1 MCPGTE
7 DQPNVTASGEKPMRG
22 NPARVARTR
31 GKIFDAVITSLDEV
45 GYSECSINRV
55 QTLAGVSRGALTHHF
70 PSKEEMMVKTL
81 EHLLAP
87 VRGTSVPGDQDS
99 NLLRPSEGSDC
110 LQEQLHALWS
120 RVINTREG
128 RALMEILVAA
138 RTDLALSTRI
148 TPSLWSYNDEFNRNI
163 ANLYQAA
170 AGHEDELALLWSIC
184 RSFMRGLHTQTP
196 YERDPKIITKM
207 VDLFGRIMA
216 PHISARSCP
225 KQGQG
230 QGQGQGETD
239 EEPI

>member
-1 MCPGTE
+1 MSPGTE
-7 DQPNVTASGEKPMRG
+7 DQPNVTSTDGQPIRG

-31 GKIFDAVITSLDEV
+31 GKILDAVITSLDEV

-87 VRGTSVPGDQDS
+87 VRGPSRPDDQEA
-99 NLLRPSEGSDC
+99 NLLRPSEGSDS
-110 LQEQLHALWS
+110 LQDQLHALWS

-138 RTDLALSTRI
+138 RTDSALSDRI
-148 TPSLWSYNDEFNRNI
+148 TPSLYAYNDEFNRNI

-170 AGHEDELALLWSIC
+170 KGHEDELALLWSIC
-184 RSFMRGLHTQTP
+184 RSFMRGLHTQAP

-207 VDLFGRIMA
+207 VELFGRIMA
-216 PHISARSCP
+216 PHMSARSL
-225 KQGQG
+225 
-230 QGQGQGETD
+230 QGETD

>member
-1 MCPGTE
+1 MSAGTK
-7 DQPNVTASGEKPMRG
+7 DQPNVTPEVQASDEAPQRG
-22 NPARVARTR
+22 NAARVAKTR
-31 GKIFDAVITSLDEV
+31 GKIFGAVISSLDAV

-87 VRGTSVPGDQDS
+87 VRGPARPGDEATMLRHADEAATLQDELH
-99 NLLRPSEGSDC
+99 LLWR
-110 LQEQLHALWS
+110 

-138 RTDLALSTRI
+138 RTDPALSARI
-148 TPSLWSYNDEFNRNI
+148 TPSLHIYNDDFNRNI
-163 ANLYQAA
+163 ANLYQAS

-184 RSFMRGLHTQTP
+184 RSFMRGLHTQVP

-216 PHISARSCP
+216 PHLSARRP
-225 KQGQG
+225 
-230 QGQGQGETD
+230 QGETD
-239 EEPI
+239 EEPV

>member
-1 MCPGTE
+1 MPAGTE
-7 DQPNVTASGEKPMRG
+7 DQPNVTVASAANIPAEQPQRG

-55 QTLAGVSRGALTHHF
+55 QTQAGVSRGALTHHF

-87 VRGTSVPGDQDS
+87 VRGPSGPGDEAT
-99 NLLRPSEGSDC
+99 LLRHATEAET
-110 LQEQLHALWS
+110 LQQELHLLWR

-138 RTDLALSTRI
+138 RTDADLSARI
-148 TPSLWSYNDEFNRNI
+148 TPALHAYNDDFNRNI
-163 ANLYQAA
+163 AHLYEAS

-184 RSFMRGLHTQTP
+184 RSFMRGLHTQVP

-216 PHISARSCP
+216 PHMSARSL
-225 KQGQG
+225 QGDR
-230 QGQGQGETD
+230 D
-239 EEPI
+239 EKSV

>member
-1 MCPGTE
+1 
-7 DQPNVTASGEKPMRG
+7 MRG

-31 GKIFDAVITSLDEV
+31 GKIFDAVITSLDQV

-87 VRGTSVPGDQDS
+87 VRGTALAGDQEV
-99 NLLRPSEGSDC
+99 NLLRPSDGSDS

-138 RTDLALSTRI
+138 RTDKDLSQRI
-148 TPSLWSYNDEFNRNI
+148 SPSLHAYNDDFNRNI

-170 AGHEDELALLWSIC
+170 EGHEDELALLWSIC
-184 RSFMRGLHTQTP
+184 RSFMRGLHTQVP

-216 PHISARSCP
+216 PHMSARSL
-225 KQGQG
+225 QGDR
-230 QGQGQGETD
+230 D

>member
-1 MCPGTE
+1 MLMCPGTE
-7 DQPNVTASGEKPMRG
+7 DQPNVTSGDSQPMRG

-55 QTLAGVSRGALTHHF
+55 QTQAGVSRGALTHHF

-87 VRGTSVPGDQDS
+87 VRGTSVPDDQEA
-99 NLLRPSEGSDC
+99 NLLRSSKAGTSLPG
-110 LQEQLHALWS
+110 QLHALWS

-138 RTDLALSTRI
+138 RTDQVLNSRI

-163 ANLYQAA
+163 ANLYQATE
-170 AGHEDELALLWSIC
+170 GHEDELTLLWSIC
-184 RSFMRGLHTQTP
+184 RSFMRGLHTQAP
-196 YERDPKIITKM
+196 FERDPKIITKM
-207 VDLFGRIMA
+207 VELFGRIMA
-216 PHISARSCP
+216 PHMSARSH
-225 KQGQG
+225 
-230 QGQGQGETD
+230 QGEAD
-239 EEPI
+239 EEPL

>member
-1 MCPGTE
+1 MCTGTE
-7 DQPNVTASGEKPMRG
+7 DQPNVTSAIKDPMRG

-31 GKIFDAVITSLDEV
+31 GKIFDAVITNLDEL

-87 VRGTSVPGDQDS
+87 VRGTAPPDGEA
-99 NLLRPSEGSDC
+99 NLLRPSRDCDC
-110 LQEQLHALWS
+110 LQEQLHRLWR

-138 RTDLALSTRI
+138 RTDKALSARI
-148 TPSLWSYNDEFNRNI
+148 TPSLWAYNDDFNRNI
-163 ANLYQAA
+163 AHLYSAA
-170 AGHEDELALLWSIC
+170 EGHEDELALLWSIC
-184 RSFMRGLHTQTP
+184 RSFMRGLHTQAP
-196 YERDPKIITKM
+196 YERDPEIITKM

-216 PHISARSCP
+216 PHLSARAS
-225 KQGQG
+225 QGD
-230 QGQGQGETD
+230 TD

>member
-1 MCPGTE
+1 MLMCPGTE
-7 DQPNVTASGEKPMRG
+7 DQPNVTSSDSPPMRG

-31 GKIFDAVITSLDEV
+31 GKIFDAVITALDEV

-87 VRGTSVPGDQDS
+87 VRGASEPNDQEA
-99 NLLRPSEGSDC
+99 NLLRPSDAGSR
-110 LQEQLHALWS
+110 LQDQLHALWS

-138 RTDLALSTRI
+138 RTDQVLNSRI

-170 AGHEDELALLWSIC
+170 EGHEDELTLLWSIC
-184 RSFMRGLHTQTP
+184 RSFMRGLHSQAP
-196 YERDPKIITKM
+196 FERDPKIITKM
-207 VDLFGRIMA
+207 VALFGRIMA
-216 PHISARSCP
+216 PHLSARSP
-225 KQGQG
+225 NGD
-230 QGQGQGETD
+230 TD
-239 EEPI
+239 EESL

>member
-1 MCPGTE
+1 MRAGTE
-7 DQPNVTASGEKPMRG
+7 DQPNVTPGDKDPQAIPKRG
-22 NPARVARTR
+22 NPARVAKTR

-87 VRGTSVPGDQDS
+87 VRGPKQPGDEAS
-99 NLLRPSEGSDC
+99 LLRHVEEAAT
-110 LQEQLHALWS
+110 LQEELHLLWR

-138 RTDLALSTRI
+138 RTDAALSERI
-148 TPSLWSYNDEFNRNI
+148 TPALWAYNDDFNRNI
-163 ANLYQAA
+163 AHLYQASQ
-170 AGHEDELALLWSIC
+170 GHEEDLALLWSIC
-184 RSFMRGLHTQTP
+184 RSFMRGLHTQAP

-216 PHISARSCP
+216 PHMSARTD
-225 KQGQG
+225 QGD
-230 QGQGQGETD
+230 TD
-239 EEPI
+239 EKPV